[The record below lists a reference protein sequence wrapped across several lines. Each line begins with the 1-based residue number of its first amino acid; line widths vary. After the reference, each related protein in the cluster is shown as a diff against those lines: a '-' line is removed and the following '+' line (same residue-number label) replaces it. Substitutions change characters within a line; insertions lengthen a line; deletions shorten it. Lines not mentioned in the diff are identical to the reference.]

1 MRHLVNFVH
10 SFGLINLFL
19 LFFFLSNL
27 FTFAL
32 YGIDKRRAVK
42 NKWRI
47 SEGTLL
53 FFTLALGG
61 IGAFFGM
68 YFLRHKTKKLKFK
81 ISVVLGVVIALIPII
96 HIAHSLTLDRIIQYI
111 ELDFYSEAWP
121 SELDG
126 YRIAFM
132 TDKHSITDEDMAN
145 VIAELNDRNLDLLLL
160 GGDFSSDVFRG
171 GNHYQGTVRE
181 ISRAITTDGI
191 FGVDGNHDHYARLFY
206 AKEQYGIIPLG
217 NTGLEIREGFYLAG
231 VHDLWNRDNNNVKEA
246 DVADAIAGANS
257 DDFIL
262 LISHNPDISMEQ
274 STAGIDLIVA
284 GHTHGGQITF
294 FGFPFYLL
302 RGGITNYG
310 LRFAHGFN
318 YSADGVPL
326 FTSRGVGPY
335 YNWPRIFARPEVV
348 IFTMRSTNALS
359 SSGAL
364 DSTSSLDSE

>member
-1 MRHLVNFVH
+1 MIWRYTHLQQFINFVH
-10 SFGLINLFL
+10 IFGLINLFL
-19 LFFFLSNL
+19 ILFFLINL

-32 YGIDKRRAVK
+32 YGIDKGRAAK

-47 SEGTLL
+47 PERVLL
-53 FFTLALGG
+53 FFTWMLGG
-61 IGAFFGM
+61 IGALFGM
-68 YFLRHKTKKLKFK
+68 YLLRHKTRKLKFK
-81 ISVVLGVVIALIPII
+81 ISLVAGLIITVIPLI
-96 HIAHSLTLDRIIQYI
+96 HVAHALTLDRIIQYV
-111 ELDFYSEAWP
+111 EVDFYSENWP
-121 SELDG
+121 AELDG

-132 TDKHSITDEDMAN
+132 TDMHSITDEDMAE

-206 AKEQYGIIPLG
+206 AKERYGITPLG

-231 VHDLWNRDNNNVKEA
+231 VHDLWNRGNNNIKDA
-246 DVADAIAGANS
+246 NIADAIAGANS

-262 LISHNPDISMEQ
+262 LVTHNPDVSMEQ
-274 STAGIDLIVA
+274 STVGIDLIVA

-302 RGGITNYG
+302 RRSITHYG

-318 YSADGVPL
+318 YSADEVPV

-335 YNWPRIFARPEVV
+335 YRWPRVFARPEVI
-348 IFTMRSTNALS
+348 IFTLYNK
-359 SSGAL
+359 
-364 DSTSSLDSE
+364 